1 MNKKKYWFL
10 FSVIFIFVLIGCYFL
25 GSFTNENGNQDSF
38 SSFESR
44 SYNSSPSSSNSS
56 QTSKNFSEKTTEQ
69 IPQTDTITGKQQK
82 MVYYANIH
90 LQVNNLQLA
99 KNELDKIANQTKATI
114 VSGSETERLDE
125 RNIRITYNVPQ
136 SQFQTFLD
144 LSKKISDTT
153 PNVQIQGDDASE
165 ELVDLVARIKAKKA
179 MESRLLAMM
188 AKATTTND
196 LLDIENTLGT
206 VQEQLEQLTGR
217 QQYLQH
223 RIAFS
228 TITVEISSTTYQPLQ
243 TKYSFLNEISRGFIN
258 SCKNL
263 WTGLQLFIIWIA
275 KALPFLILFTIIAI
289 PVLLYFKKRQ
299 NK

>member
-299 NK
+299 KK

>member
-10 FSVIFIFVLIGCYFL
+10 FSVVLIFVMIGCYFL
-25 GSFTNENGNQDSF
+25 GSFTNKNGNQDSY

-56 QTSKNFSEKTTEQ
+56 QTSKDFSGKTTEQ
-69 IPQTDTITGKQQK
+69 IPQTDNITGKQQK